1 MDVRVINREIT
12 VARYS
17 VQQGNH
23 GVDRVT
29 FLIPRF
35 DDITDLSAC
44 NFYIKT
50 EAAGQIDKIPTTL
63 KLQGDGL
70 AVIWDIDLDI
80 NCIPRKMKYQIV
92 AENLFNEI
100 VWNTNI
106 ASLYVTKSIEADEYI
121 IDHYPTLLQQWEK
134 RMQELEL
141 KADDTLHGAQG
152 HSEQARE
159 YAARACESV
168 EQAAD
173 GARAAQDALQQT
185 QAIQTEVAN
194 GIQAAADAQ
203 KAAEEAAGQAQ
214 THRAAAEQS
223 AQNTAADRAA
233 VEQAKADVTAAQQAV
248 EGQKQA
254 VDTAVGHFE
263 DAILPAAIQAVED
276 AGQALVDAAKAH
288 ADRADASAEQA
299 GDSLAQTVQAV
310 GSFVSVT
317 LPAAV
322 ESVNDAGTAQVQAVQ
337 DEGAVQI
344 GRATQQA
351 DRAKAEADRAAAINP
366 YSKDESDA
374 RYAPI
379 GALDRVHNL
388 ERILPTATASGT
400 GSVTLDNCAAAPLR
414 SLIVRGGAKQE
425 AEVEFEQIAQE
436 VIGKHPTTARI
447 EEVDGR
453 RCLVCRVE
461 DLYNAGN
468 PYYQG
473 AFRGGVH
480 YTAAMTAKEV
490 SRYTSDRP
498 IALYLRF
505 KTSAGYTTSSPI
517 NTSEWTTV
525 SITTDKQVEG
535 IAWLYGSSG
544 TVAVSIDDFTVT
556 PGVLPTPEHPISP
569 VFVGNGGSL
578 TVSMEEGESLT
589 AALPRPLIGPE
600 DWADLTS
607 GQGEASWT
615 AAELN
620 GSEDWTASENQAPGG
635 TVFRASLPNLSPEP
649 ASKPILS
656 SHFRDAGSPEAL
668 TSGGV
673 CLDSAVFIAVP
684 NALTGVSPDDT
695 DSQKADKCKAWL
707 AVEKAANHPITVWY
721 PSAAPEAVETTPL
734 AVSCRQGTNRV
745 QASGGEG
752 EPVPPIQA
760 TAVQDLNQVIQELK
774 NMIIA
779 GGAQ

>member
-1 MDVRVINREIT
+1 MQIPINHKLIG
-12 VARYS
+12 VKIQA
-17 VQQGNH
+17 QQGDNNA
-23 GVDRVT
+23 T
-29 FLIPRF
+29 SIIFAIPNPRSPDLSLCRF
-35 DDITDLSAC
+35 YAITDQSGTLDKIALETTVE
-44 NFYIKT
+44 NDVIKT
-50 EAAGQIDKIPTTL
+50 SWTLGLPLTAKAGLVRYQL
-63 KLQGDGL
+63 V
-70 AVIWDIDLDI
+70 AEDLDHNVVWHTGQADI
-80 NCIPRKMKYQIV
+80 EI
-92 AENLFNEI
+92 AE
-100 VWNTNI
+100 
-106 ASLYVTKSIEADEYI
+106 SIDADGYI
-121 IDHYPTLLQQWEK
+121 MAHYPTLLQQWEK
-134 RMQELEL
+134 RMQDLEK
-141 KADDTLHGAQG
+141 KAASVLEETQG
-152 HSEQARE
+152 HSEQARG
-159 YAARACESV
+159 YVAQACESA

-173 GARAAQDALQQT
+173 GARAAKDALQQT
-185 QAIQTEVAN
+185 QAILTEVAN
-194 GIQAAADAQ
+194 GVQAAADAQ

-214 THRAAAEQS
+214 THRAAAEQC

-233 VEQAKADVTAAQQAV
+233 VLQAKADVTAAQQAV

-254 VDTAVGHFE
+254 VDTAVSNFE
-263 DAILPAAIQAVED
+263 DAILPAAIQAVEE
-276 AGQALVDAAKAH
+276 AGQPLVDAAKAH

-299 GDSLAQTVQAV
+299 GDRLAQGAQAV
-310 GSFVSVT
+310 NNFVSVT

-322 ESVNDAGTAQVQAVQ
+322 ESVNDVGTAQVQSVQ

-707 AVEKAANHPITVWY
+707 ATEKAANHPVTVWY